1 MSKTAGL
8 ETELAAALTRA
19 GFSGTTRMLLVGI
32 SGGPDSSALLHCLT
46 RLRQHDSF
54 GLHAAHLNHDFRGA
68 EADDDAEHA
77 AAFARDLGVPATV
90 EKWDPLEFQRDNPER
105 RNSSFEHLARE
116 MRYSFLAK
124 TAKTVGAAAVVVA
137 HTADDQAETV
147 LLHLLRGSGL
157 HGIAGMSELAPWPWP
172 AEGLGLFLFR
182 PLLAVSKQDTAAY
195 CHQAGITYRED
206 SGNSLPRFTRVRLRR
221 ELIPRLEAEYNP
233 KVKDSLLRLART
245 AAIQLDYVEREVS
258 RVWPQLAQDA
268 DGAIYVDLERFGAID
283 PALQAL
289 VLRRAYQGVKGDT
302 RRLEETHLRH
312 LVTTALEGRSGQAI
326 ELPQGVKAHRTYY
339 HLVFFHGDRLPCP
352 LPPLNG
358 EYVVEI
364 PVNPNETATTLISG
378 WRVTTGY
385 SEPDG
390 AGGTAEFDSP
400 TEQQI
405 LWRGQR
411 WTVPLDAEVLS
422 GGLTIRSRQ
431 PGDRWQPHGMD
442 RQKKLQD
449 YFTDAHTPRSW
460 RDRVPLLVTPQG
472 IAAVA
477 GHRAS
482 QWAQNRGHSI
492 STEATVWVTIQ
503 LDMQP

>member
-1 MSKTAGL
+1 MT
-8 ETELAAALTRA
+8 AALARA
-19 GFSGTTRMLLVGI
+19 GFSGTTRILLVGI

-54 GLHAAHLNHDFRGA
+54 DLHAAHLNHDFRGA

-90 EKWDPLEFQRDNPER
+90 EKWDPLEFQRDHPEK

-172 AEGLGLFLFR
+172 AEGSGLLLFR
-182 PLLAVSKQDTAAY
+182 PLLAVSKEDTAAY
-195 CHQAGITYRED
+195 CGEAGIAYRDD

-221 ELIPRLEAEYNP
+221 ELIPRLAAEYNP

-245 AAIQLDYVEREVS
+245 AAIQLEYVEREVS
-258 RVWPQLAQDA
+258 RVWPQLAQEA
-268 DGAIYVDLERFGAID
+268 DGAIYVDLEHFAAID

-289 VLRRAYQGVKGDT
+289 VLRRAYQGVKGDA
-302 RRLEETHLRH
+302 RRLQETHLRR
-312 LVTTALEGRSGQAI
+312 LITTALEGRSGQAI
-326 ELPQGVKAHRTYY
+326 ELPRGVKALRTYH
-339 HLVFFHGDRLPCP
+339 HLVFFHGDSLPCP
-352 LPPLNG
+352 LPPLND
-358 EYVVEI
+358 EHVVEI
-364 PVNPNETATTLISG
+364 PVNPNETAITLVSG

-385 SEPDG
+385 AEPDA
-390 AGGTAEFDSP
+390 AGGTAETGHP
-400 TEQQI
+400 TEPKVP
-405 LWRGQR
+405 WRGQR
-411 WTVPLDAEVLS
+411 WTVPLDAGVLS

-431 PGDRWQPHGMD
+431 PGDRWQPQGMD
-442 RQKKLQD
+442 RKKKLQD
-449 YFTDAHTPRSW
+449 YFTDARTPSSW

-477 GHRAS
+477 GHRVA
-482 QWAQNRGHSI
+482 QWAQDRSRSI
-492 STEATVWVTIQ
+492 STEPNMWVTIE
-503 LDMQP
+503 LDI

>member
-1 MSKTAGL
+1 MSKTPGL
-8 ETELAAALTRA
+8 ETELAAALARA
-19 GFSGTTRMLLVGI
+19 GFSGTPRMLLVGI

-46 RLRQHDSF
+46 RLKQYDSF

-90 EKWDPLEFQRDNPER
+90 EKWDPLEFQRDHPEK

-157 HGIAGMSELAPWPWP
+157 HGIAGMSELTPWPWP
-172 AEGLGLFLFR
+172 AEGSGLLLFR
-182 PLLAVSKQDTAAY
+182 PLLAVSKEDTAAY
-195 CHQAGITYRED
+195 CGEAGIAYRDD

-221 ELIPRLEAEYNP
+221 ELIPRLAAEYNP

-245 AAIQLDYVEREVS
+245 AAIQSEYVERQVS
-258 RVWPQLAQDA
+258 RVWPQLAQEA
-268 DGAIYVDLERFGAID
+268 DGAIYVDLEHFAAID

-289 VLRRAYQGVKGDT
+289 VLRRAYQEVKGDT
-302 RRLEETHLRH
+302 RRLQETHLRQ

-326 ELPQGVKAHRTYY
+326 ELPRGVKAHRTYH
-339 HLVFFHGDRLPCP
+339 HLVFFHGDSPPCP

-358 EYVVEI
+358 EHVVEI
-364 PVNPNETATTLISG
+364 PASPNETAITLVSG
-378 WRVTTGY
+378 WRVTAGY
-385 SEPDG
+385 AEPDA
-390 AGGTAEFDSP
+390 AGGTAESDHP
-400 TEQQI
+400 TEPKVP
-405 LWRGQR
+405 WRGQR
-411 WTVPLDAEVLS
+411 WTVPIDAGVLS

-431 PGDRWQPHGMD
+431 PGDRWQPQGMD
-442 RQKKLQD
+442 RPKKLQD

-477 GHRAS
+477 GHRVA
-482 QWAQNRGHSI
+482 QWAQDRSRSI
-492 STEATVWVTIQ
+492 STEPNMWVTIE
-503 LDMQP
+503 LEL

>member
-1 MSKTAGL
+1 
-8 ETELAAALTRA
+8 
-19 GFSGTTRMLLVGI
+19 MLLVGI

-90 EKWDPLEFQRDNPER
+90 EKWDPLEFQRDHPEK

-124 TAKTVGAAAVVVA
+124 TAETVGAAAVVVA

-172 AEGLGLFLFR
+172 AEGSGLLLFR
-182 PLLAVSKQDTAAY
+182 PLLAVSKEDTAAY
-195 CHQAGITYRED
+195 CGEAGIAYRDD

-221 ELIPRLEAEYNP
+221 ELIPRLAAEYNP

-245 AAIQLDYVEREVS
+245 AAIQLEYVEREVS
-258 RVWPQLAQDA
+258 RVWPQLAQEV
-268 DGAIYVDLERFGAID
+268 DGAIYVDLEHFAAID

-302 RRLEETHLRH
+302 RRLQETHLRQ

-326 ELPQGVKAHRTYY
+326 ELPRGVKAHRTYH
-339 HLVFFHGDRLPCP
+339 HLVFFHGDSLPCP
-352 LPPLNG
+352 LPLLDG
-358 EYVVEI
+358 EQVVEI
-364 PVNPNETATTLISG
+364 PANPNETSITLVSG

-385 SEPDG
+385 AEPDA
-390 AGGTAEFDSP
+390 AGGTAEFGHP
-400 TEQQI
+400 TGPKVP
-405 LWRGQR
+405 WRGQR
-411 WTVPLDAEVLS
+411 WTVPLDAGVLS

-431 PGDRWQPHGMD
+431 PGDRWQPQGMVH
-442 RQKKLQD
+442 QKKLQD

-477 GHRAS
+477 GHRVA
-482 QWAQNRGHSI
+482 QWAQGRSHSI
-492 STEATVWVTIQ
+492 STEAEMWVTIE
-503 LDMQP
+503 LDI

>member
-1 MSKTAGL
+1 
-8 ETELAAALTRA
+8 
-19 GFSGTTRMLLVGI
+19 MLLVGI

-90 EKWDPLEFQRDNPER
+90 EKWDPVEFQRDHPEK

-124 TAKTVGAAAVVVA
+124 TAKTAGAAAVVVA

-172 AEGLGLFLFR
+172 AEGSGLLLFR
-182 PLLAVSKQDTAAY
+182 PLLAVSKEDTAAY
-195 CHQAGITYRED
+195 CGEAGIAYRDD

-221 ELIPRLEAEYNP
+221 ELIPRLAAEYNP

-245 AAIQLDYVEREVS
+245 AAIQLEYVEREVS
-258 RVWPQLAQDA
+258 RVWPQLAQEA
-268 DGAIYVDLERFGAID
+268 DGAIYVDLEHFAAID

-289 VLRRAYQGVKGDT
+289 ILRRAYQGVKGDA
-302 RRLEETHLRH
+302 RRLQENHLRR
-312 LVTTALEGRSGQAI
+312 LLTTALEGRSGQAI
-326 ELPQGVKAHRTYY
+326 ELPRGVKALRTYY
-339 HLVFFHGDRLPCP
+339 DLVFFHGDSLPCP

-358 EYVVEI
+358 EHVVEI
-364 PVNPNETATTLISG
+364 PVNPNETAITLVSG
-378 WRVTTGY
+378 WRVTTRY
-385 SEPDG
+385 AEPDA
-390 AGGTAEFDSP
+390 AGGTAESDRP
-400 TEQQI
+400 TEPKVP
-405 LWRGQR
+405 WRGQR
-411 WTVPLDAEVLS
+411 WTVPLDAGVLS

-431 PGDRWQPHGMD
+431 PGDRWQPQGMD

-449 YFTDAHTPRSW
+449 YFTDARTPRSW

-477 GHRAS
+477 GHRVA
-482 QWAQNRGHSI
+482 QWAQDRSRSI
-492 STEATVWVTIQ
+492 STGPNMWVTIE
-503 LDMQP
+503 LDI